1 MFEELSNRSW
11 DPYAIS
17 TCCISQ
23 TFHDNRIS
31 LFFFFLII
39 LDQSSWG
46 GLMLVEFLFKPM
58 GSMTQLGEEEAMF
71 FYT

>member
-1 MFEELSNRSW
+1 MQFPLAVYLKLFTIIESLS
-11 DPYAIS
+11 
-17 TCCISQ
+17 
-23 TFHDNRIS
+23 
-31 LFFFFLII
+31 FFFFLII

>member
-1 MFEELSNRSW
+1 VFEELSNRSW

-31 LFFFFLII
+31 LFFFFFNNL
-39 LDQSSWG
+39 
-46 GLMLVEFLFKPM
+46 
-58 GSMTQLGEEEAMF
+58 GSKLLGWADASGIPVQA
-71 FYT
+71 YGKYDPAW